1 MGGEYKEYLK
11 KQILALIK
19 KNPNMTPREISE
31 KLPITKVT
39 VEKYIKELIEEGRLK
54 SKPKPPE
61 KIQKQEPT
69 GKAEKI
75 IEKLLEESKKSDD
88 RLTYMEIAKKL
99 GVPYN
104 SVKYYAEKLRKF
116 KKIINSYNNNND
128 NNNSS
133 SSKNTKKK
141 EDDDELEL

>member
-54 SKPKPPE
+54 PKPKPPK

-69 GKAEKI
+69 GKAE
-75 IEKLLEESKKSDD
+75 
-88 RLTYMEIAKKL
+88 EISAQ
-99 GVPYN
+99 
-104 SVKYYAEKLRKF
+104 YYARKRREF
-116 KKIINSYNNNND
+116 NRIINSYNNNKD